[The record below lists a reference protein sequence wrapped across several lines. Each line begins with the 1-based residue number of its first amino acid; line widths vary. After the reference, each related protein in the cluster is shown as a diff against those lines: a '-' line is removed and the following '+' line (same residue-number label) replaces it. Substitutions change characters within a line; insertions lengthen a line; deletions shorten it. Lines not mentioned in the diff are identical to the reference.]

1 MVVERARE
9 RETPQQRQR
18 QGHRKSKRV
27 RAVLARAAIVPRGRV
42 RQRVARAWARG
53 GVVRRYWKSKV
64 GDRVIDDEQAGA
76 VGSICQTGS
85 LFG

>member
-1 MVVERARE
+1 MVERARK

-18 QGHRKSKRV
+18 QGCRTRKRI
-27 RAVLARAAIVPRGRV
+27 RAVLARAAFVRGDV
-42 RQRVARAWARG
+42 RDNLWLAPGRAG

-76 VGSICQTGS
+76 VGSIYQTGS